1 MKYGLNR
8 SLTISALLL
17 AGALVFFQFLI
28 DYQAAYF
35 EGGLKAI
42 LLSVSQCIVIAF
54 LPLFLISV
62 GGLVVGG
69 GGSEERNFDVSTVR
83 LMAGL
88 GTLLLAGTILGFA
101 GLLRP
106 IITAP
111 LFMAGIWFAIRQ
123 GALTALRTWLTA
135 SDLVDEPASLGQ
147 WHLRPVACA
156 ARWVLLLGTAWV
168 VIWRGLPINV
178 DSGDTLQLY
187 VGYYADVARSAST
200 LLAPGDP
207 RYADY
212 FTGRG
217 NGLFLFMTSFTAPL
231 LAQPLSMVLV
241 GFTAILFGRL
251 VWLLASACAVFRNL
265 PSVPTVL
272 GDLFAAAALLAG
284 LGTVDPGKYHSLYAC
299 LVLFLVYLAARVVV
313 ERPPLSRSFKR
324 ALLVNAIAVPVL
336 LAPLVT
342 FLSLPLSVSL
352 ICVLARRDRN
362 GPGDLVFPFV
372 AGMAAMMATLAS
384 LAIDRAVVG
393 VPGIYP
399 WEVWA
404 PYADLHRVSELFSP
418 FLIEYIYLIQR
429 IDSISGIDPWTIPSR
444 LVELIA
450 RQPISLLHP
459 FLWLAGGITLAGIGV
474 ALARVLGYRP
484 ASWRLDLWSASGQS
498 QWPMLS
504 ILAVVVAS
512 YGLAVFL
519 LALTNQPSLHRML
532 YFIGLLSLLPALG
545 LAMLVAGWLDR
556 LAHLTIRY
564 RSHSAADRE
573 RRVDWTRLASLSVI
587 VLAVADMAVAVRPSV
602 GLGLEGSWVRLRYL
616 AGLNGAAATMTHHL
630 WIPERCLEIDA
641 QLPPAARVLPINANM
656 STVPCLG
663 ALFLSPNR
671 FVHHYQS
678 ALAPHFVEIVFGPPE
693 QAVKLLQ
700 QSGIDYFYYEKGN
713 HDFFAWGLSR
723 LFESER
729 LAETFDLLYENDD
742 FALLTWKGRGRGR
755 VPDSLV
761 SQMAEARAITA
772 TRPER
777 FYYWEGLERLW
788 PKVRRG
794 CVDPCRLEMPT
805 AGTSRPG

>member
-1 MKYGLNR
+1 MNGPNR
-8 SLTISALLL
+8 RLLISALLL
-17 AGALVFFQFLI
+17 AGALVFFQLSI
-28 DYQAAYF
+28 DYQAAFF
-35 EGGLKAI
+35 EGGLKTI
-42 LLSVSQCIVIAF
+42 MLSLSQFVVIAF

-62 GGLVVGG
+62 GGLVVGVG
-69 GGSEERNFDVSTVR
+69 EEGDFDASTVR

-88 GTLLLAGTILGFA
+88 AAVLLAGTILGFA

-106 IITAP
+106 IVTAP
-111 LFMAGIWFAIRQ
+111 LFIAGIWLAIRQ
-123 GALTALRTWLTA
+123 GTLTALHTWLTA
-135 SDLVDEPASLGQ
+135 SDLIVEPASQGL
-147 WHLRPVACA
+147 WHFRPVACA
-156 ARWVLLLGTAWV
+156 ARWALLLGTAWA
-168 VIWRGLPINV
+168 VIWRGLPINI

-187 VGYYADVARSAST
+187 VGYYADVSRSGST
-200 LLAPGDP
+200 LLVPGDP

-212 FTGRG
+212 LTGRG
-217 NGLFLFMTSFTAPL
+217 NGLFLFMTSFTTPL

-251 VWLLASACAVFRNL
+251 VRLLASACTVFCNL
-265 PSVPTVL
+265 PSVPTAL
-272 GDLFAAAALLAG
+272 GDLVAAASLFLGLAA
-284 LGTVDPGKYHSLYAC
+284 VDPGKYHSLYAC
-299 LVLFLVYLAARVVV
+299 LVLFLAYLAARVVV
-313 ERPPLSRSFKR
+313 EGPPLSRSIKR
-324 ALLVNAIAVPVL
+324 TLLVSAIAVPVL
-336 LAPLVT
+336 FAPLVT

-362 GPGDLVFPFV
+362 GSGDLVFPFV
-372 AGMAAMMATLAS
+372 AGMAAVTATLAS
-384 LAIDRAVVG
+384 LTIDRAVVG

-429 IDSISGIDPWTIPSR
+429 IDSISGLDPWTIPSR
-444 LVELIA
+444 LAELIA

-484 ASWRLDLWSASGQS
+484 ASWRLELCAGSGQL
-498 QWPMLS
+498 QWPMLRV
-504 ILAVVVAS
+504 LAVVAAS
-512 YGLAVFL
+512 YGLALCL

-556 LAHLTIRY
+556 FARLTIRY
-564 RSHSAADRE
+564 RSHGAADRE
-573 RRVDWTRLASLSVI
+573 RCVDWTKFASLSVI
-587 VLAVADMAVAVRPSV
+587 VLAVADMAVATRPSV
-602 GLGLEGSWVRLRYL
+602 GLGLDTSWVRLSYL
-616 AGLNGAAATMTHHL
+616 AGVKGAAATMTHNL

-641 QLPPAARVLPINANM
+641 QLPTTARVLPINANM
-656 STVPCLG
+656 STVPCLA
-663 ALFLSPNR
+663 ALFLPPNR

-678 ALAPHFVEIVFGPPE
+678 VLAPYFVEIVFGPPE

-700 QSGIDYFYYEKGN
+700 QSGIDYFYYEKRN

-723 LFESER
+723 LFEAER
-729 LAETFDLLYENDD
+729 LTENFDLLYENDD
-742 FALLTWKGRGRGR
+742 FALLTWKGGGHGPL
-755 VPDSLV
+755 PDGLV

-772 TRPER
+772 TRPQR
-777 FYYWEGLERLW
+777 FHYWEGLERLW

-794 CVDPCRLEMPT
+794 CADPCRLEMPT
-805 AGTSRPG
+805 ARTSRPG